1 MTEANDL
8 GGAMISL
15 VRDLEPGLLIL
26 VTVVCYL
33 LALMA
38 LAQGLLRLLK
48 TSEDKFHAPSAGG
61 TALSFLICIVLAAL
75 PSWLDAASE
84 SLFGTANPA
93 GAASL
98 GYGGSPWYGSRGA
111 DYDALLAAVFALV
124 ALVGLFAFI
133 RGAFVLRAA
142 ADARPGASG
151 ARAFAHMAG
160 GIAAWHLGAV
170 IDALQTSLGIQVLSI
185 R

>member
-1 MTEANDL
+1 MTESNDL

-15 VRDLEPGLLIL
+15 VRDLEPGLLLL

-84 SLFGTANPA
+84 SLFGTATPP

-98 GYGGSPWYGSRGA
+98 AYGSRGA
-111 DYDALLAAVFALV
+111 DYDGLLAAVFALV

-142 ADARPGASG
+142 ADGRPGASG

-170 IDALQTSLGIQVLSI
+170 IDALQTSLGIQVLRI
-185 R
+185 H

>member
-1 MTEANDL
+1 MGESRGL
-8 GGAMISL
+8 GQAMISL
-15 VRDLEPGLLIL
+15 VRDLEPGLLLLISAL
-26 VTVVCYL
+26 CYL
-33 LALMA
+33 LALFA
-38 LAQGLLRLLK
+38 FAQGLLRLLK
-48 TSEDKFHAPSAGG
+48 TSEDKFHAPSGGG

-75 PSWLDAASE
+75 PSWLGAASE
-84 SLFGTANPA
+84 SLFGA
-93 GAASL
+93 GPLPGSASL
-98 GYGGSPWYGSRGA
+98 GYGGRGA
-111 DYDALLAAVFALV
+111 DYDALLAAVFTLV

-160 GIAAWHLGAV
+160 GIAAWHLPAV
-170 IDALQTSLGIQVLSI
+170 IDAVQTSLGITAVTI

>member
-1 MTEANDL
+1 MTEPNDL
-8 GGAMISL
+8 GQAMISL

-26 VTVVCYL
+26 VTAVCYL

-48 TSEDKFHAPSAGG
+48 TSEDKFHAPSAAG

-75 PSWLDAASE
+75 PSWLDATSE
-84 SLFGTANPA
+84 SLFGTANPP
-93 GAASL
+93 GTASL
-98 GYGGSPWYGSRGA
+98 GYRGTPWSGARGA
-111 DYDALLAAVFALV
+111 DYDALLAAVFTLV

-133 RGAFVLRAA
+133 RGVFVMRAA
-142 ADARPGASG
+142 ADGRPEAS
-151 ARAFAHMAG
+151 APRAVGHMAG
-160 GIAAWHLGAV
+160 GIAAWHLPAV
-170 IDALQTSLGIQVLSI
+170 IGALQTSLGIEVLSI

>member
-1 MTEANDL
+1 MTEQNDL
-8 GGAMISL
+8 GQAMISL

-26 VTVVCYL
+26 AAAVCYL

-84 SLFGTANPA
+84 SLFGTANPP
-93 GAASL
+93 GTASL
-98 GYGGSPWYGSRGA
+98 GYGGRGA

-160 GIAAWHLGAV
+160 GMAAWHLGAV

>member
-1 MTEANDL
+1 MSESNDL
-8 GGAMISL
+8 GQAMISL
-15 VRDLEPGLLIL
+15 VRDLEPGLLLL

-75 PSWLDAASE
+75 PSWLGAATE
-84 SLFGTANPA
+84 SLFGTANPP
-93 GAASL
+93 GTASL
-98 GYGGSPWYGSRGA
+98 GYGGRGA

-170 IDALQTSLGIQVLSI
+170 IDAVQTSLGIEVLSI